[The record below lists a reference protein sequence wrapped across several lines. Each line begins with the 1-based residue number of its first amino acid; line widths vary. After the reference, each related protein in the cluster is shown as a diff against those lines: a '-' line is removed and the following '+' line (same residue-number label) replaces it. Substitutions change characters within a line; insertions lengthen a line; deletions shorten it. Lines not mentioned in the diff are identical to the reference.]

1 MPLATGN
8 KWEYETISYNYD
20 GSVNDTSTMVYNV
33 LNPVDSLDNKGFYFD
48 KDLVYFSSNN
58 PVTNKTNGFWI
69 AACRKF
75 LAFKY
80 PAKRGNHYLHS
91 YTFKYPSLVVVIE
104 NGDTSNKIIDVET
117 QLIYDFKVLSTNETV
132 QTPAGK
138 FKAYVYELNMCM
150 DNLSDE
156 NVVNRYFKF
165 KYFIAPNIGIVK
177 INYYYEQNN
186 LESDFKLW
194 SENYLAHYELY

>member
-138 FKAYVYELNMCM
+138 FKAYVYELNF
-150 DNLSDE
+150 STE
-156 NVVNRYFKF
+156 VVNVDNALDSYARRIFY
-165 KYFIAPNIGIVK
+165 IVPNLGIVK
-177 INYYYEQNN
+177 SIYYYGQHYKDSEFNIYSINY
-186 LESDFKLW
+186 LT
-194 SENYLAHYELY
+194 HYELY